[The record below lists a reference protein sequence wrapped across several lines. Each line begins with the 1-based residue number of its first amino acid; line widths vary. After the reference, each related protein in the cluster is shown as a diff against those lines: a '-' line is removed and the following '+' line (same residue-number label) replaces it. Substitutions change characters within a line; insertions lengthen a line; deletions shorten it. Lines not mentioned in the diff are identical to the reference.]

1 MVVDDLLTNEP
12 LARALA
18 EEAERLP
25 SPAPEAVEAVREK
38 LKRSERPAT
47 DAAWP
52 QVLQAPRE
60 KKDTRYAEPATS
72 HRSGV
77 VGPALVLAKR
87 GFRKLFQPFINEVMR
102 RQVEFNEALLDSL
115 AHIYDQQQERMRA
128 DARWREALDARLKRL
143 EQQFEERG
151 RGPKKPRG

>member
-1 MVVDDLLTNEP
+1 MRADDLLTNEP

-38 LKRSERPAT
+38 LRLSERPAT

-72 HRSGV
+72 HRPV
-77 VGPALVLAKR
+77 VGPVLVVAKR
-87 GFRKLFQPFINEVMR
+87 TFRKLFQPFINEVMR
-102 RQVEFNEALLDSL
+102 RQVEFNEAILDSL
-115 AHIYDQQQERMRA
+115 ALIYDQQQERMRA
-128 DARWREALDARLKRL
+128 DARWREALEARLKRL
-143 EQQFEERG
+143 EQQQEHAKRSHSSD
-151 RGPKKPRG
+151 P

>member
-1 MVVDDLLTNEP
+1 MRVDDLLTSAP
-12 LARALA
+12 LAEALV
-18 EEAERLP
+18 EEARRLP
-25 SPAPEAVEAVREK
+25 SPPRGEVEAMRER
-38 LKRSERPAT
+38 LRLSERPAT

-72 HRSGV
+72 HRAG
-77 VGPALVLAKR
+77 VGPVLVVAKR
-87 GFRKLFQPFINEVMR
+87 TFRRLFQPFINEVMR

-143 EQQFEERG
+143 EQQLEERS
-151 RGPKKPRG
+151 RHPKRPQG